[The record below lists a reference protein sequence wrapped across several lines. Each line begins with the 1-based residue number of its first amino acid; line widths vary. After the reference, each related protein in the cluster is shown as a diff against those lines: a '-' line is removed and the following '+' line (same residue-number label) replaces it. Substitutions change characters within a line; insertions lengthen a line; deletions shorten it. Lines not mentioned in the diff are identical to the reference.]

1 MVIAMRDVFATL
13 AQHCGA
19 SPAIGAGM
27 ESISNADQRKIS
39 VFVRELYSLGSVNV
53 ILERVVQSLN
63 TLIAVNSIFVPAFD
77 PRTKIMSV
85 LADDIGPELHKLWPT
100 LVTLRHENPA
110 ITHHLSHAAAPA
122 FTMGD
127 LLPRS
132 QWKKTAIFNEFYSKL
147 GMQER
152 LSVSLPFARPNTVAL
167 VAHRIRRSFNERDR
181 TVLNLVQFHI
191 SEACRT
197 AKKIQVV
204 PASDSI
210 DAIESLVGGSLV
222 ALNSSGVV
230 QYCSDLSQRC
240 FETFFPQEKPF
251 HLGLPATVERW
262 VRREI
267 AAFETSDLAIRPPHP
282 LDVRLGERSLH
293 IRLATTIDGTVHILF
308 LRAEDPTLELAKLSA
323 LELGARTTEVL
334 YWLAKGKKNEE
345 IGIILGMAPE
355 TVKTHLKSIFYC
367 LKVENRATAASM
379 ISELLARA

>member
-1 MVIAMRDVFATL
+1 
-13 AQHCGA
+13 
-19 SPAIGAGM
+19 M
-27 ESISNADQRKIS
+27 ERISSVDQRKIS
-39 VFVRELYSLGSVNV
+39 AFVRELYCLGSVNA
-53 ILERVVQSLN
+53 ILDRVVQSLSM
-63 TLIAVNSIFVPAFD
+63 LIAANSVFIPTFD

-85 LADDIGPELHKLWPT
+85 LADNIGPELHELWPT
-100 LVTLRHENPA
+100 LVALRHNNPA
-110 ITHHLSHAAAPA
+110 LTYHLSHATAPA

-132 QWKKTAIFNEFYSKL
+132 QWKKTAVFNEFYSKL
-147 GMQER
+147 DMQER
-152 LSVSLPFARPNTVAL
+152 LSVSLPFARPDSVGV
-167 VAHRIRRSFNERDR
+167 VAHRIRRSFTERDR

-197 AKKIQVV
+197 AKMYLV
-204 PASDSI
+204 PPSASI
-210 DAIESLVGGSLV
+210 VDAIESLVGGSFV
-222 ALNSSGVV
+222 ALNSSGAVR
-230 QYCSDLSQRC
+230 YCSDLSQRC
-240 FETFFPQEKPF
+240 FESFFPQEKPF

-267 AAFETSDLAIRPPHP
+267 AAFGTSELAVRPPQS

-293 IRLATTIDGTVHILF
+293 IRLATTFDRTVQILF

-355 TVKTHLKSIFYC
+355 TVKTHLKAIFYC
-367 LKVENRATAASM
+367 LKVENRATAASV